1 MRLGMTERYMSN
13 PSPMLLLNLQAFS
26 ILRVVVP
33 ERDMS
38 CENGLMRATFRMIY
52 NQFAPKAECEGDVV
66 HFIVSR
72 ALLRLS

>member
-1 MRLGMTERYMSN
+1 M
-13 PSPMLLLNLQAFS
+13 
-26 ILRVVVP
+26 VVVP

-38 CENGLMRATFRMIY
+38 CENGFMRMIY
-52 NQFAPKAECEGDVV
+52 NQFAPKAECDGDVV